1 MRSFFNFEPITRLRL
16 KIEGYCEMGQCV
28 ASIKMWPVNEGLLL
42 HPNQPTKACQPTG
55 HMDLRSPAW
64 TPAWMGD
71 GYVLPGRGATAGFA
85 VAATQQL
92 ACSRHW
98 PSPGPSG
105 SGKPDRFDRL
115 LKKTAQIQ
123 ISNKK
128 RQFNRF
134 PPVSRPVRPVTGW
147 FEW

>member
-1 MRSFFNFEPITRLRL
+1 
-16 KIEGYCEMGQCV
+16 
-28 ASIKMWPVNEGLLL
+28 
-42 HPNQPTKACQPTG
+42 
-55 HMDLRSPAW
+55 
-64 TPAWMGD
+64 MGD

-115 LKKTAQIQ
+115 LKKPLKFKFQTKNGSSIGFHRLADRLDRLPVGL
-123 ISNKK
+123 SGN
-128 RQFNRF
+128 RQNSFFLFKFKCPQNILNECLYNMF
-134 PPVSRPVRPVTGW
+134 
-147 FEW
+147 